1 MKLSSTILA
10 SSLASAA
17 LIGSAAEVPPHGG
30 HGGNPFKKKDIEPR
44 AVTTAWNGEIPE
56 IPAVRGLRGTAKL
69 PKMTARELHRPDHR
83 IFRDGHRRYRRRYD
97 CGSIDL
103 ILSSGDSNS
112 CYDEAKEE
120 VEEVFTSVDV
130 SRVSGSSSDE
140 KRRQYFVNCGRNRFD
155 REINNLLIRIDDDLD
170 DSCGTYSSG
179 SYDRDGRD
187 VVNSDGRTTC
197 GSIDLVPVESIPTSS
212 SSGDVPSGN
221 DLDDCFDG
229 VAEAVVQYF
238 PKFEAV
244 NLDTDGME
252 DGPREFY
259 VDCNRQRTDREINKV
274 LLEIDF
280 FINTY
285 SSDDTCGSYT
295 SEDCETC

>member
-1 MKLSSTILA
+1 
-10 SSLASAA
+10 
-17 LIGSAAEVPPHGG
+17 
-30 HGGNPFKKKDIEPR
+30 
-44 AVTTAWNGEIPE
+44 
-56 IPAVRGLRGTAKL
+56 
-69 PKMTARELHRPDHR
+69 MTARELHRPDHR